1 MNEFS
6 RLVGKLKYSM
16 KYISDNK
23 PVTIVHMTR
32 ITEAATGGNL
42 QKKLLLKISLNSQ
55 ENICA
60 RVSFL
65 IKL

>member
-6 RLVGKLKYSM
+6 RLVAKLKYSM

-23 PVTIVHMTR
+23 PVTIAHMIR